1 MNKSKAIGKG
11 DDSVKLFLQRALQGE
26 ETHGFDHDSLYY
38 VRGHYYLFEYLKCES
53 DRVTPHTSHP
63 RYYPYNWKKFY
74 SLWQSARCLQGYLL
88 LVNYSERPGDSN
100 QVKVMYVKGFDYAA
114 LEQYLA
120 EQDAGRRYG
129 GRCEYLLTDE
139 YKLTFGQFSAY
150 LRRLN
155 SMAELPPEEEK
166 VVPERVGACVMTSR
180 RPRVVGGPL
189 LPGSGI

>member
-1 MNKSKAIGKG
+1 MNQSKAIGKG

-38 VRGHYYLFEYLKCES
+38 VQGRYYLFEYLKCES
-53 DRVTPHTSHP
+53 SKVTPHTSHP

-74 SLWQSARCLQGYLL
+74 VLWQSAQRLQGYLL
-88 LVNYSERPGDSN
+88 LVNYSDRASDSD

-120 EQDAGRRYG
+120 EQEAGRGYT
-129 GRCEYLLTDE
+129 RCEYLVME
-139 YKLTFGQFSAY
+139 EFKLTFGQFSAY

-155 SMAELPPEEEK
+155 RMAELPPEEGQD
-166 VVPERVGACVMTSR
+166 VPDRVRAYLMPSVR
-180 RPRVVGGPL
+180 KRIVRGPV
-189 LPGSGI
+189 LPGAGI